1 VHAAVIADGIHVH
14 PAMLRL
20 ISLARG
26 EQLILATDRVA
37 LAGGDQI
44 ESTLF
49 GQAVSRATIADGA
62 ARLPDG
68 TLAGSVASM
77 LDGIRIMDKCANVG
91 LLGAS
96 RAASYNPASILHLLD
111 RGSLTNGARADLILL
126 DPELNLKAVFIGGHE
141 ID

>member
-1 VHAAVIADGIHVH
+1 
-14 PAMLRL
+14 
-20 ISLARG
+20 
-26 EQLILATDRVA
+26 
-37 LAGGDQI
+37 
-44 ESTLF
+44 
-49 GQAVSRATIADGA
+49 
-62 ARLPDG
+62 
-68 TLAGSVASM
+68 
-77 LDGIRIMDKCANVG
+77 